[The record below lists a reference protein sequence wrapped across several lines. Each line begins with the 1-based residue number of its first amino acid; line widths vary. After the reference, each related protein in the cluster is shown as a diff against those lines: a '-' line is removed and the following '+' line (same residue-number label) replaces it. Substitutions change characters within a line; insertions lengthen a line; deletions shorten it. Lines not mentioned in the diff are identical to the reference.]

1 MNSRNAKSQTI
12 NLRAKVVAATL
23 GAGVVVTMGA
33 LTVSLGNNQASA
45 SPPSTDVAGP
55 TTVQTTPPPTPV
67 VKFAAPVVIAKKWP
81 GKDWPGDAATG

>member
-1 MNSRNAKSQTI
+1 MNSRTAKTQTI

-33 LTVSLGNNQASA
+33 LTVALSDNQASA
-45 SPPSTDVAGP
+45 SPPSTDVAGS
-55 TTVQTTPPPTPV
+55 TTVQTTPGPTPA

-81 GKDWPGDAATG
+81 GKDWPGDAGQ